1 MIQDFLTYLRA
12 LKGYSENTCE
22 AYRRDLEHFCRYMR
36 QKRQG
41 ARWSNITREDI
52 DAYVI
57 DMQAEGMKPA
67 TTNRHLASISAFY
80 RYIMRQGLDVKNPCK
95 YESRRKIAETIPTTI
110 PTEAIVAAWQ
120 TTQGA
125 GKGIIGLIATTGM
138 RISEV
143 LNLHY
148 NDIDWNTGSITVHG
162 KGDKER
168 VVKTSQ
174 AVLNIWREKGQ
185 PDKLTCKIFTINQRT
200 ARRIVYESLRP
211 HTSCKHLN
219 PHSIRHTFATQL
231 ALRGV
236 DTITIAKTLGHKNIS
251 TSQKYVD
258 MTQIASPTMGISL
271 TN

>member
-12 LKGYSENTCE
+12 LKGYSENTCQ
-22 AYRRDLEHFCRYMR
+22 AYRKDLEHFSRYMR

-41 ARWSNITREDI
+41 AKWSNITREDI

-57 DMQAEGMKPA
+57 DMQAEGKKPA
-67 TTNRHLASISAFY
+67 TTNRHLASIAALY
-80 RYIMRQGLDVKNPCK
+80 RYFMRQGLEVSNPCK

-110 PTEAIVAAWQ
+110 PIEAIAAAWQ

-125 GKGIIGLIATTGM
+125 GKGLIGLLATTGM

-143 LNLHY
+143 LNLRY
-148 NDIDWNTGSITVHG
+148 NDIDWQTGSITVQG
-162 KGDKER
+162 KGGKER

-174 AVLNIWREKGQ
+174 AVLDIWRENGQ
-185 PDKLTCKIFTINQRT
+185 PEQLTCKMYTIGQRE
-200 ARRIVYESLRP
+200 ARRIVFDSLRP
-211 HTSCKHLN
+211 FTSNRHLN

-231 ALRGV
+231 AIQGV

-258 MTQIASPTMGISL
+258 MTQIASPKQGIVL